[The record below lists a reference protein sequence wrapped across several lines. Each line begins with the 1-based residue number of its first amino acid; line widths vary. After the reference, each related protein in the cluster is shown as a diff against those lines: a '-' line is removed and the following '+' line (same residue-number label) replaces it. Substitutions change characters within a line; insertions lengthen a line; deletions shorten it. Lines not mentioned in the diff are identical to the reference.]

1 MRLRMPK
8 AMSGSMTRP
17 MTTPL
22 DALNFTPHR
31 FSVSQDPP
39 GGAAM
44 RRLTRT
50 TTPREDALRPAAWG
64 SSSRRR
70 SETENRRLS

>member
-22 DALNFTPHR
+22 DALDFTPTD
-31 FSVSQDPP
+31 FPL
-39 GGAAM
+39 AKT
-44 RRLTRT
+44 L
-50 TTPREDALRPAAWG
+50 PAAQPCAA
-64 SSSRRR
+64 
-70 SETENRRLS
+70 